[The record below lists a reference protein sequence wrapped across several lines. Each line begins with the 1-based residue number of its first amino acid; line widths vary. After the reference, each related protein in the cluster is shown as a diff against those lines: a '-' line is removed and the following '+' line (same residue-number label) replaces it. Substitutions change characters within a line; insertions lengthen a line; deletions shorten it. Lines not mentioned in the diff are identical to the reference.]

1 VSPIVG
7 RRRARADVTE
17 NPDVVEALTRAA
29 AAALTG
35 VVEVSDRTHKAEARI
50 YLYEGGVYAVDLD
63 GYLAPVATR
72 LDAAGRF
79 DGLRPDDRAVL
90 AALPDPDATAGA
102 VAVERGWLP
111 ADALAQVHQEFV
123 LACAGAALN
132 LPRARTRV
140 RAGETTDRVCTLPLP
155 VASLIETVRLR
166 TRRLEDTWAMIDTGH
181 GPGRGVL
188 RRTDVP
194 LQGAFSIG
202 EVGHLA
208 AELDG
213 ERPLDDA
220 AAVLGLTRAEAVY
233 LASLLL
239 NAGIAAVQPDAE
251 PSPATGPLLVP
262 EEFGARSA
270 ARLPAQDRRAAAPPA
285 PTIPPAEPPAL
296 VPTDLRVAPAVAPPS
311 APVPVDPISVARAE
325 VSRCQDELLA
335 HIRDEHE
342 AVART
347 AEASR
352 RLEDAKARLVALE
365 NAE

>member
-1 VSPIVG
+1 MSPIVG
-7 RRRARADVTE
+7 RRRPRTDAAV
-17 NPDVVEALTRAA
+17 NPDVVDALNRAA

-35 VVEVSDRTHKAEARI
+35 VVEVSDRTHKAEGRI
-50 YLYEGGVYAVDLD
+50 YLYEGGVYAVELD
-63 GYLAPVATR
+63 GFLAPVATR

-79 DGLRPDDRAVL
+79 DGLDPDDRALL

-102 VAVERGWLP
+102 MAVQRGWLP

-123 LACAGAALN
+123 LACAGAVLA
-132 LPRARTRV
+132 LPRARA
-140 RAGETTDRVCTLPLP
+140 RARSGQTTDRVCTLPLP
-155 VASLIETVRLR
+155 AASLIETVQLR
-166 TRRLEDTWAMIDTGH
+166 NRRLEDTWAMIDTGH
-181 GPGRGVL
+181 APGRGVL

-213 ERPLDDA
+213 ERALDDA

-239 NAGIAAVQPDAE
+239 NAGIAAVQPDAD
-251 PSPATGPLLVP
+251 PPPASGPLLVP
-262 EEFGARSA
+262 EEYGSRPTVRRSSGHSPAPA
-270 ARLPAQDRRAAAPPA
+270 AAAAPALPA
-285 PTIPPAEPPAL
+285 PISAHPPL
-296 VPTDLRVAPAVAPPS
+296 VPAPESPAAES
-311 APVPVDPISVARAE
+311 RARPVDPVSAARAE
-325 VSRCQDELLA
+325 VSDCQDDLLA
-335 HIRDEHE
+335 CIREEHV

-352 RLEDAKARLVALE
+352 RLEDARARLMAVE